1 MNIEYAKEITL
12 ISFSDFFWII
22 SQGVLWIASNSILLL
37 SNNLF
42 AIFQL
47 YFPPSSHWW
56 IFIFVSRHLINQY
69 VSSGMCGILCPFFNS
84 MICFMIEKNHI
95 YTLWK
100 SKYFN
105 FICNIHRPYKLSII
119 MIKPSKFTMYWTQ
132 ITPDTYTCH
141 TKNYMCNIKEN
152 GSSSIYWHLIS

>member
-1 MNIEYAKEITL
+1 M
-12 ISFSDFFWII
+12 
-22 SQGVLWIASNSILLL
+22 
-37 SNNLF
+37 LF
-42 AIFQL
+42 FQL

-100 SKYFN
+100 SKYFIFN

-132 ITPDTYTCH
+132 ITPDTFTCH
-141 TKNYMCNIKEN
+141 TKNYICNIEKMVQVLSIGTSN
-152 GSSSIYWHLIS
+152 HRDHIKISIYIKLIFLWMSY